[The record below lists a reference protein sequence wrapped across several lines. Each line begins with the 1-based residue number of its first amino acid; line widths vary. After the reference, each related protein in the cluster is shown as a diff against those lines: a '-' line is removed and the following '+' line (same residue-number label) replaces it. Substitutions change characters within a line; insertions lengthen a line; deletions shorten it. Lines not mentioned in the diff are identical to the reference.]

1 MKRLFFTLKDIGL
14 KRLLLR
20 LKYELSKK
28 FDHKFSWLWLKIN
41 SKLIKTPEWK
51 RSLKELS
58 LHKINFHFNRKNP
71 NKTNKIDFNFLGDK
85 KTLYFPIKWNNS
97 SWNRLWQFNLHYF
110 DWARQFLEES
120 LNKDDCDMVITPT
133 PMP

>member
-41 SKLIKTPEWK
+41 FKLIKTPVWK
-51 RSLKELS
+51 KSLNELS
-58 LHKINFHFNRKNP
+58 LHKINFHFDRNNS

-85 KTLYFPIKWNNS
+85 KTLYFPIEWNNT
-97 SWNRLWQFNLHYF
+97 SWNRLWQF
-110 DWARQFLEES
+110 
-120 LNKDDCDMVITPT
+120 
-133 PMP
+133 